1 MTLPRPAPLALAAAT
16 LTLAGCIAPPAVT
29 LREQPLEP
37 ERIGLSASPAPT
49 ADATWWTA
57 YGDTQLDRLMQS
69 ALADNP
75 SLAQALAR
83 VRAAQ
88 AGADVA
94 RARELPTLG
103 LDATEARQRFSR
115 DDVIPPPFAGGVH
128 SEGHILLDFSWDL
141 DFWGKQSALLAQARA
156 QTQAAELDLAGARLA
171 LSGAM
176 LEAYIDLDRQYA
188 LADLAARTVA
198 QRQQMLDITQRRVA
212 AGIDTNVELRQAEGA
227 VPAAE
232 VERAR
237 TEADR
242 ARAVHLVAALSGRG
256 ADAYADV
263 ARPTWRLDAT
273 LPLPAEL
280 PADLL
285 ARRPDVLGARRRI
298 EAATS
303 GQAAAKAA
311 FYPDVNLTAFSGFAA
326 IGAGNLFDSA
336 SATYGVG
343 PAIHLPIFDAGKL
356 KAEYRGAS
364 AGIDQAVASYN
375 DTVLRAVRESADAL
389 SRIAALGDARLQ
401 QRRALEAAEA
411 AYRLAGERYRAGL
424 STYLTVLSAESQVL
438 AARRTDVD
446 LVAAQASARVA
457 LMLAVGGPVDA
468 AAPRAA
474 AADDARARD
483 ASHPAAEETHT
494 VALHSAATH

>member
-1 MTLPRPAPLALAAAT
+1 MTTPRPVSFALAVVPFVLAGA
-16 LTLAGCIAPPAVT
+16 LAGCIAPPAVAVH
-29 LREQPLEP
+29 EHALEP
-37 ERIGLSASPAPT
+37 ERIGLSSAPAPQ
-49 ADATWWTA
+49 AGAAWWNA
-57 YGDTQLDRLMQS
+57 YGDAQLDRLMQA

-83 VRAAQ
+83 VREAQ

-94 RARELPTLG
+94 RAHQLPSVS

-128 SEGHILLDFSWDL
+128 SEGHTLLDFSWDL
-141 DFWGKQSALLAQARA
+141 DFWGKQSALVAQARA
-156 QTQAAELDLAGARLA
+156 QTQAAELDFAGARLA
-171 LSGAM
+171 LSAAM

-188 LADLAARTVA
+188 LTDLAERTVA
-198 QRQQMLDITQRRVA
+198 QRQEMLAITRRRVG

-227 VPAAE
+227 VPSAE
-232 VERAR
+232 VDR
-237 TEADR
+237 TRTQADR

-256 ADAYADV
+256 ADAYADI
-263 ARPTWRLDAT
+263 ARPTWQLDAA
-273 LPLPAEL
+273 LPLPSEL

-285 ARRPDVLGARRRI
+285 ARRPDVLAARERI
-298 EAATS
+298 DAATS

-311 FYPDVNLTAFSGFAA
+311 FYPDVNLSAFAGFAA
-326 IGAGNLFDSA
+326 IGAGNLFQSA

-356 KAEYRGAS
+356 KAEYRGAT
-364 AGIDQAVASYN
+364 AGIDGAVASYN

-389 SRIAALGDARLQ
+389 TRIAALRDARVQQ
-401 QRRALEAAEA
+401 QRALNAAEA

-446 LVAAQASARVA
+446 LVAAEATARVE

-468 AAPRAA
+468 ASPRGAATATSATDAQTDALTRAA
-474 AADDARARD
+474 AN
-483 ASHPAAEETHT
+483 
-494 VALHSAATH
+494 